1 MYLVVLLS
9 ISIHSCYLGSKVVVS
24 LLALEL
30 GASQFTVG
38 VLAAFYALVPLLLG
52 IYSGRL
58 ADTIGMRRP
67 MIIGAACT
75 GLAMLAGFVFPSLTG
90 LWAVALLMG
99 AGFVLFNVSIQN
111 LAGGFGR
118 PEQRARN
125 FSLLS
130 IGYSTSAFLGPTFG
144 GFSIDTMGHAATF
157 GCFALFTLVP
167 IIVLAW
173 NEKLTKVDTPPAA
186 GEERNALDLLR
197 DAPLRRLIIT
207 SGLTVAA
214 NELFAFYLPVYAHSI
229 GLSASTIGIILGT
242 YAVASFVTRFALP
255 VLLRRLGIER
265 LMVSFMLIA
274 AGAFALLPVTHQ
286 VSLLMAIA
294 FVIGIGLGCAQPL
307 LMMLSYEKSPSG
319 RTGEVTGLRLTA
331 NNVARVVIPLLSG
344 ALGALLGA
352 APVFWLNAINLAAVS
367 YISRK

>member
-1 MYLVVLLS
+1 MYLIVLLS
-9 ISIHSCYLGSKVVVS
+9 VSIHSCYLGSKVVLS

-30 GASQFTVG
+30 GASQFMVG

-67 MIIGAACT
+67 MIVGATCT
-75 GLAMLAGFVFPSLTG
+75 GIAMLTGFMFPTLFG

-99 AGFVLFNVSIQN
+99 GGFVLFNVSIQN

-130 IGYSTSAFLGPTFG
+130 IGYSTSAFIGPMFGGISIDHVGHAVTFG
-144 GFSIDTMGHAATF
+144 FFS
-157 GCFALFTLVP
+157 LFTLIP
-167 IIVLAW
+167 IVVLGL
-173 NEKLTKVDTPPAA
+173 NGKLTEVDVPAA
-186 GEERNALDLLR
+186 ASEDRRALDLLR

-214 NELFAFYLPVYAHSI
+214 NELFAFYLPVYSHSI
-229 GLSASTIGIILGT
+229 GLSASTIGMILGT
-242 YAVASFVTRFALP
+242 YAVASFLTRFALP

-274 AGAFALLPVTHQ
+274 AAAFALLPFTVQ
-286 VSLLMAIA
+286 APLLMAIA

-331 NNVARVVIPLLSG
+331 NNVARVIIPLLSG
-344 ALGALLGA
+344 MVGALLGA